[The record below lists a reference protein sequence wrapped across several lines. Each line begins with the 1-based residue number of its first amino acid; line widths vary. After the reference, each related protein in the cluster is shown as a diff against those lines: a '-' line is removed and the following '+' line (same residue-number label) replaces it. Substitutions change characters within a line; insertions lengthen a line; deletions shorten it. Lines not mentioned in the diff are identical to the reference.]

1 MAAEKTFSFDR
12 MSSRLIASRRM
23 NTSASGG
30 GIFTAQCRTVDGLV
44 RWTSVTPNLVVNQG
58 LQDMNIKYFTGTIAT
73 PFYVGL
79 ITGPASGTSF
89 SALDTMTTHL
99 GWSEFSDYTGD
110 RPEITFGSAN
120 YANPSVVPSA
130 TVNFVITVAGVVAGA
145 FLCTAATGTSGILF
159 SESDFQSPG
168 DRTVEPSDILS
179 VSYTFSLGTL
189 T

>member
-1 MAAEKTFSFDR
+1 MTPHVSALLGS
-12 MSSRLIASRRM
+12 SSRKNGAH
-23 NTSASGG
+23 ASGG
-30 GIFTAQCRTVDGLV
+30 GIFTAECRAADGSV
-44 RWTSVTPNLVVNQG
+44 RWTSTTPNLVVNQG
-58 LQDMNIKYFTGTIAT
+58 LQDMNSKYFTGTTST
-73 PFYVGL
+73 PFFVGL

-99 GWSEFSDYTGD
+99 GWTEFTDYSGN
-110 RPEITFGSAN
+110 RPQITFSTAN

-145 FLCTAATGTSGILF
+145 FLCTQATGTGGILF

-168 DRTVEPSDILS
+168 DRTVEPTDILS